1 MKLFLLLIDEHKMS
15 VFEFPDLKALPTFQ
29 YCESQLALVKREPL
43 GGSTKFF
50 SELMQTTFSVVGQV
64 FKESSFEDIKFIL
77 EEDISSKLQSNPF
90 FELWVADMANV
101 CKIFC
106 DMVEEDSIDFCL
118 GTERG
123 CRRYHI
129 DNVPMRLLV
138 TYAGRG
144 TEWLPDTAADRQAFE
159 GGMPNELILKDP
171 SARQFV
177 GIWDVAIFRGGPK
190 GVLHRTPDDA
200 LNGASVLMR
209 LDREEFWEN
218 VLEQSQS
225 NTTEKLGVK

>member
-1 MKLFLLLIDEHKMS
+1 MS
-15 VFEFPDLKALPTFQ
+15 VFEPSDLKALTKFQ
-29 YCESQLALVKREPL
+29 SCESQLGLVKRNPL
-43 GGSTKFF
+43 DGSNEFF

-64 FKESSFEDIKFIL
+64 FKESSLEDIKFIL
-77 EEDISSKLQSNPF
+77 EEDISSNLQSNPF
-90 FELWVADMANV
+90 FELWVADMADICN
-101 CKIFC
+101 IFC
-106 DMVEEDSIDFCL
+106 DMVGEDAIGFCL
-118 GTERG
+118 GTKRG

-144 TEWLPDTAADRQAFE
+144 TEWLPETAANRQAFE

-190 GVLHRTPDDA
+190 GILHRTPDDA
-200 LNGASVLMR
+200 LNGASILMR
-209 LDREEFWEN
+209 LDREDFWEN
-218 VLEQSQS
+218 VLGQSQS
-225 NTTEKLGVK
+225 NTAVKIGVK

>member
-1 MKLFLLLIDEHKMS
+1 MS
-15 VFEFPDLKALPTFQ
+15 VFEPSDLKALPKFQ
-29 YCESQLALVKREPL
+29 SCESQLALVKRKPL
-43 GGSTKFF
+43 DGSNEFF

-64 FKESSFEDIKFIL
+64 FKESSLEDIKFIL

-90 FELWVADMANV
+90 FELWVADMADV
-101 CKIFC
+101 CNIFC
-106 DMVEEDSIDFCL
+106 DMVGEDAIGFSL

-144 TEWLPDTAADRQAFE
+144 TEWLPETAADRQAFE

-171 SARQFV
+171 LARQFV

-190 GVLHRTPDDA
+190 GILHRTPDDA
-200 LNGASVLMR
+200 LNGASILMR
-209 LDREEFWEN
+209 LDREDFWEN
-218 VLEQSQS
+218 VLGQSQS
-225 NTTEKLGVK
+225 NTAVKIGVK

>member
-1 MKLFLLLIDEHKMS
+1 MS
-15 VFEFPDLKALPTFQ
+15 VFEPSDLKALPKFQ
-29 YCESQLALVKREPL
+29 SCESQLALVKRNPL
-43 GGSTKFF
+43 DGSNEFF

-64 FKESSFEDIKFIL
+64 FKESSLEDIKFIL

-90 FELWVADMANV
+90 FELWVADMADV
-101 CKIFC
+101 CNIFC
-106 DMVEEDSIDFCL
+106 DMVGEDAIGFSL

-144 TEWLPDTAADRQAFE
+144 TEWLPETAADRQAFE

-171 SARQFV
+171 LARQFV

-190 GVLHRTPDDA
+190 GILHRTPDDA
-200 LNGASVLMR
+200 LNGASILMR
-209 LDREEFWEN
+209 LDREDFWEN
-218 VLEQSQS
+218 VLGQSQS
-225 NTTEKLGVK
+225 NTAVKIGVK